1 MHHGVPAWLMY
12 HVWYGIPYVKELL
25 QFEENSIII
34 TGVVV
39 STTYYRYSSKK
50 KNLTTD
56 ILNKATYLS
65 AIQAAGKVLTYFVRF
80 NYSLLAN
87 MSTYSNKTFS
97 LFRSC
102 VNDSWL
108 RDLFSDHVIHSI
120 RLEILL
126 LYYVYG
132 CAALTHICT
141 SDLKIYQKPCHLFWL
156 VVGSDSKPCPIT

>member
-1 MHHGVPAWLMY
+1 LMY

-50 KNLTTD
+50 KKNLTTD

-80 NYSLLAN
+80 NYSLPAN
-87 MSTYSNKTFS
+87 MSTYS
-97 LFRSC
+97 
-102 VNDSWL
+102 
-108 RDLFSDHVIHSI
+108 
-120 RLEILL
+120 
-126 LYYVYG
+126 
-132 CAALTHICT
+132 
-141 SDLKIYQKPCHLFWL
+141 
-156 VVGSDSKPCPIT
+156 